1 MADVKNFKC
10 NLKMA
15 STPLCCLI
23 GVNNLHK
30 QNIVSVIKG
39 KPHDN
44 EWKLG
49 NICRRNFQEFE
60 INTSESIS
68 CHEM

>member
-1 MADVKNFKC
+1 MSA
-10 NLKMA
+10 
-15 STPLCCLI
+15 
-23 GVNNLHK
+23 
-30 QNIVSVIKG
+30 IKG
-39 KPHDN
+39 EPHDN

-60 INTSESIS
+60 INISESIS

>member
-1 MADVKNFKC
+1 MSA
-10 NLKMA
+10 
-15 STPLCCLI
+15 
-23 GVNNLHK
+23 
-30 QNIVSVIKG
+30 IKG

-60 INTSESIS
+60 INISESIS